1 MERTRFS
8 VEIDRSPVS
17 VAHCLRRL
25 EEAIPDFDYDWEVTV
40 NSGGIDYG
48 VYFNIDINKKE
59 IEINNQPVG
68 DGDDYL
74 DDVIACFEDEN
85 DEDDEED

>member
-1 MERTRFS
+1 MEKTRFS

-17 VAHCLRRL
+17 VAHCLKIL
-25 EEAIPDFDYDWEVTV
+25 EEGIPDFEYDWEVTV

-59 IEINNQPVG
+59 IEICNQPVG

-74 DDVIACFEDEN
+74 DDVLEYFENEDE
-85 DEDDEED
+85 DEEED